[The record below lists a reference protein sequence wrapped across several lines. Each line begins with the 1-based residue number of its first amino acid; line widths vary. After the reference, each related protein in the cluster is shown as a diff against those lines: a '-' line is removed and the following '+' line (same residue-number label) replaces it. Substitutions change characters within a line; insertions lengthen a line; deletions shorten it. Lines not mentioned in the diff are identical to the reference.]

1 VNFKLFLIFF
11 NPNRTTELFKK
22 SVVPKPKLA
31 LNCVGGKNALECLR
45 HLDKGGVMVTYGGM
59 SREPVMVP
67 TSALIFK
74 DISVCGLWMTRWSID
89 HAGTAE
95 QMEMFQDIS
104 NMYAEGSLKAP
115 VHKLIP
121 FSNYKEG
128 LENTMTLGGFTGL
141 KYIFDF
147 QS

>member
-1 VNFKLFLIFF
+1 M
-11 NPNRTTELFKK
+11 
-22 SVVPKPKLA
+22 PKPKLA

-45 HLDKGGVMVTYGGM
+45 HLDRGGVMVTYGGM
-59 SREPVMVP
+59 SREPVTVL

-74 DISVCGLWMTRWSID
+74 DIRVHGFWMTRWSID
-89 HAGTAE
+89 HAGMPE
-95 QMEMFQDIS
+95 QTEMFKDLS
-104 NMYAEGSLKAP
+104 NLYANGSLKAP
-115 VHKLIP
+115 AHKLIP

-128 LENTMTLGGFTGL
+128 LENTMNVKGFTGL

>member
-1 VNFKLFLIFF
+1 M
-11 NPNRTTELFKK
+11 
-22 SVVPKPKLA
+22 PKPKLA

-45 HLDKGGVMVTYGGM
+45 HLDRCGVMVTYGGM
-59 SREPVMVP
+59 SREPVTVP

-74 DISVCGLWMTRWSID
+74 DISVRGFWMTRWSID
-89 HAGTAE
+89 HAGMPE
-95 QMEMFQDIS
+95 QTEMFRDLS
-104 NMYAEGSLKAP
+104 NLYANGNLKAP
-115 VHKLIP
+115 AHKLIP

-128 LENTMTLGGFTGL
+128 LENTMSVKGFTGL